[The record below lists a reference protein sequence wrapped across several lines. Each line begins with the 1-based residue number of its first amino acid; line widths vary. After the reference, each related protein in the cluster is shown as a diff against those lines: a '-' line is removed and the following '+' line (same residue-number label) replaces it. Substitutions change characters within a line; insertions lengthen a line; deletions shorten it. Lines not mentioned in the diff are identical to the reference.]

1 MEEQPKETKIKRTH
15 TFDRKL
21 LKRLETAAKKERRAV
36 SEQLSIF
43 LEDAL
48 AKFEKKSDDSPGNRM
63 PARVAASTP

>member
-21 LKRLETAAKKERRAV
+21 LARLETAAKKERRAV

-43 LEDAL
+43 LEKAL
-48 AKFEKKSDDSPGNRM
+48 AEFEKEKPSGPKGLVGAIR
-63 PARVAASTP
+63 

>member
-1 MEEQPKETKIKRTH
+1 MDEQPKETKIKRTH

-43 LEDAL
+43 LEKAL
-48 AKFEKKSDDSPGNRM
+48 AEFEKESPGVKGLAGATR
-63 PARVAASTP
+63 